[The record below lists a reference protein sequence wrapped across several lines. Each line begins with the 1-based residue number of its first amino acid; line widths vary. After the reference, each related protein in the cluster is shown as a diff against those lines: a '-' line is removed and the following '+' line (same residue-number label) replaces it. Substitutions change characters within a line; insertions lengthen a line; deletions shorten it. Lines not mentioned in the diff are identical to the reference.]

1 MKLLLKDVFKIIN
14 AICASETFDRE
25 KIDILNYKKIVF
37 NNLVNQQMT
46 IDIFFAILLGD
57 QTEF

>member
-14 AICASETFDRE
+14 AICATETFDRE

-37 NNLVNQQMT
+37 NNLVN
-46 IDIFFAILLGD
+46 
-57 QTEF
+57 